1 MAMRANAVIITKH
14 QGRGEEQVAKIN
26 KNASKT
32 IFLFARAGKYAR
44 MMVVAMKTIDRYI
57 LKQLISVTFLGVLSL
72 TMLLL
77 LGQLFKELHS
87 LLVES
92 GAPPTI
98 VIDFILQVIPF
109 SLTFSVPWGF
119 LTAVLL
125 VYGRLAADNELTSMR
140 MAGLSLWR
148 LSVPAI
154 GMGIALSALC
164 FYINIEVAPKGKNAM
179 SDLVM
184 RAAMDNPRNLLNS
197 SQTVTK
203 LDKVQLYIEQREGDE
218 LRGLHV
224 YPIAKG
230 AGMGSDFDAIH
241 AESATIGDFD
251 LKTRLL
257 QLTLKNARIERSGTA
272 LTDMAAI
279 AVMPLRIHIPIR
291 DQRKLKPNRFTN
303 SEISYVLDHI
313 ETTLQ
318 LDMAKLE
325 TYEDNASIA
334 PTFPCADML
343 WAEVRKDVNYYN
355 SAMSQKKNRLAFET
369 EGVQRASFAC
379 ACIVFSLIGV
389 PLAITARRK
398 DTSTGFAI
406 GILVAAVYFVALVF
420 CELSR
425 KSSGITPYI
434 VLWLPNIICAAYA
447 IWQHQK
453 AKFRG

>member
-1 MAMRANAVIITKH
+1 
-14 QGRGEEQVAKIN
+14 
-26 KNASKT
+26 
-32 IFLFARAGKYAR
+32 
-44 MMVVAMKTIDRYI
+44 MKTIDRYI
-57 LKQLISVTFLGVLSL
+57 LKQLIAVTFLGVMSL
-72 TMLLL
+72 TLLML
-77 LGQLFKELHS
+77 LGQLFKELHT

-92 GAPPTI
+92 GAPPSI
-98 VIDFILQVIPF
+98 VFDFIVQVIPF

-148 LSVPAI
+148 LSMPAI

-164 FYINIEVAPKGKNAM
+164 YYINIEVAPKGKNAM
-179 SDLVM
+179 SELVM
-184 RAAMDNPRNLLNS
+184 KAAMDNPRNLLNA
-197 SQTVTK
+197 SQSMTK
-203 LDKVQLYIEQREGDE
+203 LDKVQLYIEHREGDD
-218 LRGLHV
+218 LKGLHV
-224 YPIAKG
+224 YPVDRG

-251 LKTRLL
+251 FKTRILT
-257 QLTLKNARIERSGTA
+257 LTLKNARIERSGGP
-272 LTDMAAI
+272 LTDMPAI
-279 AVMPLRIHIPIR
+279 GVMPLRVHIPIR
-291 DQRKLKPNRFTN
+291 TQRKLKPNRFTN
-303 SEISYVLDHI
+303 GEIAYVLEHC
-313 ETTLQ
+313 EYTLLLDDAQ
-318 LDMAKLE
+318 LGN
-325 TYEDNASIA
+325 YEAIASTRPA
-334 PTFPCADML
+334 FPCADKL

-355 SAMSQKKNRLAFET
+355 SGLGNKKTYLAFQT

-406 GILVAAVYFVALVF
+406 GILVAAVYFMALVF

-425 KSSGITPYI
+425 KASGITPYI
-434 VLWLPNIICAAYA
+434 VLWIPNVLTVAFA

-453 AKFRG
+453 AKYRG

>member
-1 MAMRANAVIITKH
+1 
-14 QGRGEEQVAKIN
+14 
-26 KNASKT
+26 
-32 IFLFARAGKYAR
+32 
-44 MMVVAMKTIDRYI
+44 MKTIDRYI

-148 LSVPAI
+148 LSAPAI

-164 FYINIEVAPKGKNAM
+164 YYINIEVAPKGKNAM
-179 SDLVM
+179 SELVM
-184 RAAMDNPRNLLNS
+184 KAAMDNPRNLLNS
-197 SQTVTK
+197 SQSVTK
-203 LDKVQLYIEQREGDE
+203 LDKVQLYIEHREGDD
-218 LRGLHV
+218 LKGLHV
-224 YPIAKG
+224 YPVEKG
-230 AGMGSDFDAIH
+230 LDMGSDFDAIH
-241 AESATIGDFD
+241 AESATIGEFD
-251 LKTRLL
+251 PKTRLL
-257 QLTLKNARIERSGTA
+257 QLTLKNARIERSGGP
-272 LTDMAAI
+272 LTDMPAI

-303 SEISYVLDHI
+303 SEISYVLEHI
-313 ETTLQ
+313 ETTLL
-318 LDMAKLE
+318 LDMADIE
-325 TYEDNASIA
+325 RYADNAA
-334 PTFPCADML
+334 VHPAFPCATQL
-343 WAEVRKDVNYYN
+343 WSEVRKDVNYYN
-355 SAMSQKKNRLAFET
+355 AMRNKKNLLAFQT

-379 ACIVFSLIGV
+379 ACLVFSLIGV

-406 GILVAAVYFVALVF
+406 GILVAAVYFMALVF

-425 KSSGITPYI
+425 KSSGVTPYI
-434 VLWLPNIICAAYA
+434 VLWLPNVLCAAFA

-453 AKFRG
+453 AKYRG

>member
-1 MAMRANAVIITKH
+1 
-14 QGRGEEQVAKIN
+14 
-26 KNASKT
+26 
-32 IFLFARAGKYAR
+32 
-44 MMVVAMKTIDRYI
+44 MKTIDRYI
-57 LKQLISVTFLGVLSL
+57 LRQLISVTFLGVLSL

-77 LGQLFKELHS
+77 LGQLFKELHT

-148 LSVPAI
+148 LSAPAI

-164 FYINIEVAPKGKNAM
+164 YYINIEVAPKGKNAM
-179 SDLVM
+179 SDLVLK
-184 RAAMDNPRNLLNS
+184 AAMDNPRNLLNS
-197 SQTVTK
+197 GQTVTK
-203 LDKVQLYIEQREGDE
+203 LDKVQLYIEQRDGDN
-218 LRGLHV
+218 LLGLHV
-224 YPIAKG
+224 YPISRD

-241 AESATIGDFD
+241 AESATIGEFD

-257 QLTLKNARIERSGTA
+257 QLTLKNARIERSGGS
-272 LTDMAAI
+272 LTDMPAI

-291 DQRKLKPNRFTN
+291 EQRKLKSNRFTN
-303 SEISYVLDHI
+303 SEISYVLEHI

-318 LDMAKLE
+318 LDIKELE
-325 TYEDNASIA
+325 LYEDKASTN
-334 PTFPCADML
+334 PVFPCAQQL

-355 SAMSQKKNRLAFET
+355 SGLGSKKKRLAFET

-406 GILVAAVYFVALVF
+406 GILVAAIYFMALVF

-434 VLWLPNIICAAYA
+434 VLWLPNVLCAAYA

-453 AKFRG
+453 AKYRG

>member
-1 MAMRANAVIITKH
+1 MIAREHCKEPLPLV
-14 QGRGEEQVAKIN
+14 
-26 KNASKT
+26 KT
-32 IFLFARAGKYAR
+32 L
-44 MMVVAMKTIDRYI
+44 DRYI
-57 LKQLISVTFLGVLSL
+57 LRQLIAVTFLGVLSL
-72 TMLLL
+72 TLLML
-77 LGQLFKELHS
+77 LGQLFKELHT

-164 FYINIEVAPKGKNAM
+164 YYINIEVAPRGKNAM
-179 SDLVM
+179 SELVVK
-184 RAAMDNPRNLLNS
+184 AAMDNPRALLRS
-197 SQTVTK
+197 SQDATK
-203 LDKVQLYIEQREGDE
+203 LDKVQLYIEGRDGDR
-218 LRGLHV
+218 LIGVHIFPLQGV
-224 YPIAKG
+224 DQGG
-230 AGMGSDFDAIH
+230 ADFDAMH
-241 AESATIGDFD
+241 AEYATIGDFD
-251 LKTRLL
+251 VKTRQLE
-257 QLTLKNARIERSGTA
+257 LTLNNTTIEKTDGQEA
-272 LTDMAAI
+272 LLPTIGNMSLS
-279 AVMPLRIHIPIR
+279 VHIPIR
-291 DQRKLKPNRFTN
+291 THRKLKPNRFTN
-303 SEISYVLDHI
+303 AEITEVLAHLAV
-313 ETTLQ
+313 LQ
-318 LDMAKLE
+318 PIQYGRMDAYARAALS
-325 TYEDNASIA
+325 T
-334 PTFPCADML
+334 PTFPCAQQL
-343 WAEVRKDVNYYN
+343 WNEALEDTGRYQ
-355 SAMSQKKNRLAFET
+355 SAMNEKNIRAFRT

-389 PLAITARRK
+389 PLAITARRR

-425 KSSGITPYI
+425 KSGGITPYI
-434 VLWLPNIICAAYA
+434 VLWIPNVLCAAFA

>member
-1 MAMRANAVIITKH
+1 
-14 QGRGEEQVAKIN
+14 
-26 KNASKT
+26 
-32 IFLFARAGKYAR
+32 
-44 MMVVAMKTIDRYI
+44 MKTIDRYI

-72 TMLLL
+72 TTLLL

-98 VIDFILQVIPF
+98 VVDFILQVIPF

-148 LSVPAI
+148 LSAPAI
-154 GMGIALSALC
+154 GMGLALSGLC
-164 FYINIEVAPKGKNAM
+164 YYINIEVAPKGKNAM

-184 RAAMDNPRNLLNS
+184 KAAMDNPRNLLNS
-197 SQTVTK
+197 SQSVTK
-203 LDKVQLYIEQREGDE
+203 LDKVQLYIEQRSGDE

-224 YPIAKG
+224 YPLAKG
-230 AGMGSDFDAIH
+230 ADMGSDFDAIH
-241 AESATIGDFD
+241 AESATIGEFD
-251 LKTRLL
+251 RKTRLL
-257 QLTLKNARIERSGTA
+257 QLTLKNARIERTGGS
-272 LTDMAAI
+272 LTDMPAI
-279 AVMPLRIHIPIR
+279 AVMPLRIHIPID
-291 DQRKLKPNRFTN
+291 DQRKLKSNRFTN

-313 ETTLQ
+313 KTTLE
-318 LDMAKLE
+318 LDMTALE
-325 TYEDNASIA
+325 RYEDNAA
-334 PTFPCADML
+334 NNPVFPCAEQL

-355 SAMSQKKNRLAFET
+355 SLRKTKNRLAFET
-369 EGVQRASFAC
+369 EGTQRASFAC
-379 ACIVFSLIGV
+379 ACLVFSLIGV

-398 DTSTGFAI
+398 DTSTGFAM

-434 VLWLPNIICAAYA
+434 VLWVPNVLCAAFA

>member
-1 MAMRANAVIITKH
+1 
-14 QGRGEEQVAKIN
+14 
-26 KNASKT
+26 
-32 IFLFARAGKYAR
+32 
-44 MMVVAMKTIDRYI
+44 MKTIDRYI

-148 LSVPAI
+148 LSAPAI
-154 GMGIALSALC
+154 GMGLALSAVC
-164 FYINIEVAPKGKNAM
+164 YYINIEVAPKGKNAM
-179 SDLVM
+179 SELVM
-184 RAAMDNPRNLLNS
+184 KAAMDNPRNLLNS
-197 SQTVTK
+197 SQSVTK
-203 LDKVQLYIEQREGDE
+203 LDKVQLYIEQRSGDE

-230 AGMGSDFDAIH
+230 AGLDSDFDAIH
-241 AESATIGDFD
+241 AESAIIGEFD
-251 LKTRLL
+251 LKSRQLL
-257 QLTLKNARIERSGTA
+257 LTLKNARIERSGGS
-272 LTDMAAI
+272 LTDMPAI
-279 AVMPLRIHIPIR
+279 AVMPLRIHIPID
-291 DQRKLKPNRFTN
+291 DQRRLKSNRFTN
-303 SEISYVLDHI
+303 SEISYVLEHI

-318 LDMAKLE
+318 LDMQKLE
-325 TYEDNASIA
+325 KYEDNAA
-334 PTFPCADML
+334 LKPAFPCAEQL

-355 SAMSQKKNRLAFET
+355 SSLRKKKNLLEFQT

-379 ACIVFSLIGV
+379 ACLVFSLIGV

-406 GILVAAVYFVALVF
+406 GIMVAAVYFMALVF

-434 VLWLPNIICAAYA
+434 VLWLPNILCTAFA

>member
-1 MAMRANAVIITKH
+1 MQLTAQKMKRNI
-14 QGRGEEQVAKIN
+14 
-26 KNASKT
+26 
-32 IFLFARAGKYAR
+32 IFLFARITRYASIV
-44 MMVVAMKTIDRYI
+44 VVAMKTIDRYI

-77 LGQLFKELHS
+77 LGQLFKQLHE

-92 GAPPTI
+92 GAPPSI
-98 VIDFILQVIPF
+98 VFDFMLQVIPF

-148 LSVPAI
+148 LSAPAI
-154 GMGIALSALC
+154 GMGLVLSGLC
-164 FYINIEVAPKGKNAM
+164 YYINIEVAPRGKNAM

-184 RAAMDNPRNLLNS
+184 KAAMDNPRNLLKS
-197 SQTVTK
+197 SSSMTK
-203 LDKVQLYIEQREGDE
+203 LDKVQLYIEQRDGDV

-224 YPIAKG
+224 YPLAKG
-230 AGMGSDFDAIH
+230 ATMGSDFDAIH
-241 AESATIGDFD
+241 AESAEIGEFD

-257 QLTLKNARIERSGTA
+257 TLTLKNARIERSDGG
-272 LTDMAAI
+272 LTDMPAI
-279 AVMPLRIHIPIR
+279 GVMPLRVHIPLKN
-291 DQRKLKPNRFTN
+291 QRKLKPNRYTN
-303 SEISYVLDHI
+303 AEISYVLSHSAI
-313 ETTLQ
+313 TLQ
-318 LDMAKLE
+318 LDMQKLGVF
-325 TYEDNASIA
+325 EDNASVKPA
-334 PTFPCADML
+334 FPCAKQL
-343 WAEVRKDVNYYN
+343 WAEVRKDASYYN
-355 SAMSQKKNRLAFET
+355 GGLGNKKSKLAFET

-379 ACIVFSLIGV
+379 ACLVFSLIGV

-406 GILVAAVYFVALVF
+406 GILVAAVYFMALVF

-434 VLWLPNIICAAYA
+434 VLWLPNIICAAFA

>member
-1 MAMRANAVIITKH
+1 M
-14 QGRGEEQVAKIN
+14 KI
-26 KNASKT
+26 
-32 IFLFARAGKYAR
+32 L
-44 MMVVAMKTIDRYI
+44 DRYI
-57 LKQLISVTFLGVLSL
+57 LSQLITVTFLGVLSL
-72 TMLLL
+72 TLLML

-92 GAPPTI
+92 GAPPSI

-148 LSVPAI
+148 LSRPAI
-154 GMGIALSALC
+154 GMGICLSALC
-164 FYINIEVAPKGKNAM
+164 YYINIEVAPRGKNAM

-184 RAAMDNPRNLLNS
+184 KAAMDNPRSLLRS
-197 SQTVTK
+197 SQDATK
-203 LDKVQLYIEQREGDE
+203 LDKIQIYIEGRDGDNLLGVHIFPLRDGEGKA
-218 LRGLHV
+218 V
-224 YPIAKG
+224 A
-230 AGMGSDFDAIH
+230 DFDAMH

-251 LKTRLL
+251 LKSRQLE
-257 QLTLKNARIERSGTA
+257 LTLYNTTIEQ
-272 LTDMAAI
+272 TDGKE
-279 AVMPLRIHIPIR
+279 AVLPSIGSMTLFVHIPIR
-291 DQRKLKPNRFTN
+291 THRKLKPNRFTN
-303 SEISYVLDHI
+303 EEIAQELEHFEVVRHVDAAA
-313 ETTLQ
+313 
-318 LDMAKLE
+318 MAR
-325 TYEDNASIA
+325 YEKAATATPS
-334 PTFPCADML
+334 FPCATQL
-343 WAEVRKDVNYYN
+343 WAEAASDT
-355 SAMSQKKNRLAFET
+355 NRYQGQMTEKVQRSFRT

-389 PLAITARRK
+389 PLAITARRR

-425 KSSGITPYI
+425 KSAGIAPYI
-434 VLWLPNIICAAYA
+434 ILWLPNVLCAAYA

-453 AKFRG
+453 AKYRG

>member
-1 MAMRANAVIITKH
+1 MITRVHCKDPLPL
-14 QGRGEEQVAKIN
+14 V
-26 KNASKT
+26 KT
-32 IFLFARAGKYAR
+32 L
-44 MMVVAMKTIDRYI
+44 DRYI
-57 LKQLISVTFLGVLSL
+57 LRQLIAVTFLGVLSL
-72 TMLLL
+72 TLLML

-164 FYINIEVAPKGKNAM
+164 YYINIEVAPRGKNAM

-184 RAAMDNPRNLLNS
+184 KAAMDNPKALLRS
-197 SQTVTK
+197 SQDATK
-203 LDKVQLYIEQREGDE
+203 LDKVQLYIEGRSGDRLVGVHIFP
-218 LRGLHV
+218 LRD
-224 YPIAKG
+224 AKG
-230 AGMGSDFDAIH
+230 NAVADFDAMH
-241 AESATIGDFD
+241 AESATVGNFD
-251 LKTRLL
+251 IKTRQLE
-257 QLTLKNARIERSGTA
+257 LTLNNTTIEQTKGNESVLPTIGNMS
-272 LTDMAAI
+272 LS
-279 AVMPLRIHIPIR
+279 VHIPIR
-291 DQRKLKPNRFTN
+291 THRKLKPNRFTN
-303 SEISYVLDHI
+303 AEISDVLEHLEVLRPINRKRMNHYV
-313 ETTLQ
+313 Q
-318 LDMAKLE
+318 A
-325 TYEDNASIA
+325 ASAA
-334 PTFPCADML
+334 PTFPCATQL
-343 WAEVRKDVNYYN
+343 WAEAYEDTERYQ
-355 SAMSQKKNRLAFET
+355 SAMNEKNERAFRT
-369 EGVQRASFAC
+369 EGIQRASFAC

-389 PLAITARRK
+389 PLAITARRR

-406 GILVAAVYFVALVF
+406 GILVAAIYFVALVF

-425 KSSGITPYI
+425 KAPGITPYI
-434 VLWLPNIICAAYA
+434 VLWVPNILCAAFA

-453 AKFRG
+453 ARFRG